1 MIRNYN
7 RRRIVYMINR
17 IKEYFEYRRNKKIAK
32 RELAKMAATTLPVI
46 REISDKG
53 TDIAKFIVKLTN
65 ETKNIKGERLVEMVL
80 NEVSTALQT
89 DNNRIIEI
97 LTYMASLSPQ
107 DIQKVLVHSA
117 VETMPTDN
125 KTE

>member
-1 MIRNYN
+1 MIK
-7 RRRIVYMINR
+7 R
-17 IKEYFEYRRNKKIAK
+17 IKEYLEYRKNKRIAK
-32 RELAKMAATTLPVI
+32 RELAKMAANTLPVI
-46 REISDKG
+46 REVSDKG
-53 TDIAKFIVKLTN
+53 TDITKFIVKLTN
-65 ETKNIKGERLVEMVL
+65 ETKNVEGERLVEMVL
-80 NEVSTALQT
+80 NEVSAALKT

-97 LTYMASLSPQ
+97 LTYMSSLSPQ

>member
-1 MIRNYN
+1 MIK
-7 RRRIVYMINR
+7 R
-17 IKEYFEYRRNKKIAK
+17 IKEYLEYRKNKKIAK

-46 REISDKG
+46 RDVSDKG
-53 TDIAKFIVKLTN
+53 TDIAKFVVKLTN
-65 ETKNIKGERLVEMVL
+65 ETKNVEGERLIELVL
-80 NEVSTALQT
+80 NEVSNALQT

-97 LTYMASLSPQ
+97 LSYMANLSPQ

>member
-1 MIRNYN
+1 MIK
-7 RRRIVYMINR
+7 R

-32 RELAKMAATTLPVI
+32 REFAKMVATTLPVI
-46 REISDKG
+46 RKVSDKG
-53 TDIAKFIVKLTN
+53 ADIVKFIVKLTN
-65 ETKNIKGERLVEMVL
+65 ETKNIKGERLVELVL

>member
-1 MIRNYN
+1 
-7 RRRIVYMINR
+7 MINR

-46 REISDKG
+46 REVSDKG

-65 ETKNIKGERLVEMVL
+65 ETKNIKGERLVKMVL
-80 NEVSTALQT
+80 NEVSTALQA

-97 LTYMASLSPQ
+97 LTYMANLSPE
-107 DIQKVLVHSA
+107 DIKKILVHSIA
-117 VETMPTDN
+117 ETLPSDN
-125 KTE
+125 KEIK

>member
-1 MIRNYN
+1 
-7 RRRIVYMINR
+7 MINR

-46 REISDKG
+46 REVSDKG
-53 TDIAKFIVKLTN
+53 TDIAKFVVKLTN
-65 ETKNIKGERLVEMVL
+65 ETKNIKGERLIELVL
-80 NEVSTALQT
+80 NELSVALQA

-97 LTYMASLSPQ
+97 LTYMSSLSPE
-107 DIQKVLVHSA
+107 DIQKVLVHSV

-125 KTE
+125 KAE

>member
-1 MIRNYN
+1 MIK
-7 RRRIVYMINR
+7 R

-32 RELAKMAATTLPVI
+32 RELAKMVATTLPVI
-46 REISDKG
+46 REVSDRG
-53 TDIAKFIVKLTN
+53 NEIAKFVVKLTN
-65 ETKNIKGERLVEMVL
+65 ETKNIKGERLVELVL
-80 NEVSTALQT
+80 NEVSTVLQT

>member
-1 MIRNYN
+1 MIK
-7 RRRIVYMINR
+7 R
-17 IKEYFEYRRNKKIAK
+17 IKEYLEYRRNKRIAK

-46 REISDKG
+46 REVSDKG
-53 TDIAKFIVKLTN
+53 TDIVNFIVKLTN
-65 ETKNIKGERLVEMVL
+65 ESKNVEGERLVGMVL
-80 NEVSTALQT
+80 NEVSTALKT

>member
-1 MIRNYN
+1 MIK
-7 RRRIVYMINR
+7 R
-17 IKEYFEYRRNKKIAK
+17 IKEYLEYRKNKKIAK
-32 RELAKMAATTLPVI
+32 REFAKMAATILPVI
-46 REISDKG
+46 RNVSDKG
-53 TDIAKFIVKLTN
+53 ADIVKFIVKLTN
-65 ETKNIKGERLVEMVL
+65 ESKNVEGERLVEMVL
-80 NEVSTALQT
+80 NEVSAALKT

-117 VETMPTDN
+117 VETMPIDN

>member
-1 MIRNYN
+1 
-7 RRRIVYMINR
+7 MINR
-17 IKEYFEYRRNKKIAK
+17 IKEYIEYRRNKKIAK

-46 REISDKG
+46 RDVSDKG
-53 TDIAKFIVKLTN
+53 ADIAKFLVKLTD
-65 ETKNIKGERLVEMVL
+65 EAKDIEGEKLIEMVL
-80 NEVSTALQT
+80 DEVSTVLQT

-97 LTYMASLSPQ
+97 LTYMSNLSPE

>member
-1 MIRNYN
+1 
-7 RRRIVYMINR
+7 MINR
-17 IKEYFEYRRNKKIAK
+17 IKEYLEYRKNKKIAK
-32 RELAKMAATTLPVI
+32 REIAKIAATTLPVI
-46 REISDKG
+46 REVSDKG
-53 TDIAKFIVKLTN
+53 TNIAKFVVKLTN
-65 ETKNIKGERLVEMVL
+65 ETKNIKGERLVEFVL
-80 NEVSTALQT
+80 NEVSTALQV